1 MIPALEGEAHIS
13 PVDAGDSGEWS
24 DNQNQS
30 EASSYE
36 SEESK
41 LKSQNEG
48 WNLGG
53 HPRLP

>member
-1 MIPALEGEAHIS
+1 MRWSRVFAPMIPALEGEAHIS

-48 WNLGG
+48 
-53 HPRLP
+53 

>member
-1 MIPALEGEAHIS
+1 MASALDEMVKGLAQMTQTFQLLFK
-13 PVDAGDSGEWS
+13 
-24 DNQNQS
+24 NQTQS
-30 EASSYE
+30 KASSYE